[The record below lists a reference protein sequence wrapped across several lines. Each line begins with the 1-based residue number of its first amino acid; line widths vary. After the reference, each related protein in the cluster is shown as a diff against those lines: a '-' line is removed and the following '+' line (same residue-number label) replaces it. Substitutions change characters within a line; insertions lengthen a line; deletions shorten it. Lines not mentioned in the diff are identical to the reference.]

1 MNKFNKGK
9 LVGIVAASLSA
20 VSLMGVGFA
29 TWVIG
34 SQKTDTQGDV
44 SITADSVQYKSLT
57 VSVKFLDGITN
68 DLTII
73 PVPSG
78 VSKTKMTQTKGAI
91 LVDDYS
97 GNLIDWEA
105 SGGIGIKFTKEKES
119 NCKFKNITSLEEI
132 LDIFD

>member
-1 MNKFNKGK
+1 MSNKLPYSFGTDISPILKFNISI
-9 LVGIVAASLSA
+9 LTHVNSLKEA
-20 VSLMGVGFA
+20 KA
-29 TWVIG
+29 KI
-34 SQKTDTQGDV
+34 
-44 SITADSVQYKSLT
+44 
-57 VSVKFLDGITN
+57 KFLDGITT

>member
-1 MNKFNKGK
+1 
-9 LVGIVAASLSA
+9 
-20 VSLMGVGFA
+20 
-29 TWVIG
+29 
-34 SQKTDTQGDV
+34 
-44 SITADSVQYKSLT
+44 
-57 VSVKFLDGITN
+57 
-68 DLTII
+68 
-73 PVPSG
+73 
-78 VSKTKMTQTKGAI
+78 MTQTKGAI